1 MQASETTYLI
11 DQLKRLPSH
20 GQTPNQILQDLLN
33 DVKNL
38 GDGAN
43 ALVQERVFQ
52 LLADQVQ
59 KVTEQV
65 TILEQRNRGLQSS
78 LRINIKSAA
87 EVGKAIDKLSTSYR
101 IGSNLLRDYV
111 GSLNSIVKGNTKYL
125 TGLKDAGKE
134 GKKFN
139 EIILKQYDRNRLL
152 LGLTDQQANSYTKFL
167 AVQGKTSAE
176 TEKYNETLA
185 VVASQIAN
193 ATGQTSAYA
202 DILAQIADAG
212 PTIQTAYAGAA
223 DEIARAAIKA
233 NRLGVTF
240 KDLVSISNK
249 FLDIESSIS
258 NQLELQL
265 LGGKKINSQKFIEAN
280 LNRDLEGM
288 ADALTEIIEEQGDLV
303 ITDPFKRQALANT
316 LGIEEDKLMDMY
328 QTLQA
333 NERVTGQ
340 SLDAFNQQLDK
351 LKQPGE
357 DGIATT
363 ADEAAQ
369 QASILGTKEKQQLD
383 ANIAYTEKILESFP
397 NQVEKIDELSTSLI
411 AMQKKSLG
419 LSDELT
425 KAFDSIVSSD
435 GVLALLGGGIIA
447 KSFNDLFTS
456 VKSGTF
462 NVTEAAI
469 KATTVSFA
477 GIDTKNAG
485 DAFFPSA
492 GGNVI
497 WSPKENAIFKPSAND
512 EIAVAPGI
520 SNMMSGGGSS
530 PNINVVIQGAG
541 LDELISRIDIRK
553 GERMNA

>member
-1 MQASETTYLI
+1 MHASETTYLI

-20 GQTPNQILQDLLN
+20 GQTPPALQDILNQIKQ
-33 DVKNL
+33 L

-43 ALVQERVFQ
+43 AVVQERVFQ

-59 KVTEQV
+59 KVTDQV

-87 EVGKAIDKLSTSYR
+87 EVGQEIDKLSASYR

-111 GSLNSIVKGNTKYL
+111 GSLNSVVKGNAKYL
-125 TGLKDAGKE
+125 TGLKDAGAE

-152 LGLTDQQANSYTKFL
+152 LGLTEEQSNAYTKFL
-167 AVQGKTSAE
+167 AVQGSTAEE
-176 TEKYNETLA
+176 TEKYNDTLA
-185 VVASQIAN
+185 AVASQIKE
-193 ATGQTSAYA
+193 ATGQTDAYA
-202 DILAQIADAG
+202 DILTQIAEAG

-240 KDLVSISNK
+240 KDLVSISDK

-258 NQLELQL
+258 NELELQL
-265 LGGKKINSQKFIEAN
+265 LGGKKINSEKFREAAVN
-280 LNRDLEGM
+280 QDLESM
-288 ADALTEIIEEQGDLV
+288 SEALTEIIEQQGDAV
-303 ITDPFKRQALANT
+303 IKNRFQREALAAT
-316 LGIEEDKLMDMY
+316 LGIEEDKLMGIY

-333 NERVTGQ
+333 NERVTGKTADD
-340 SLDAFNQQLDK
+340 LANQLDN
-351 LKQPGE
+351 LTPGAP
-357 DGIATT
+357 GVATT
-363 ADEAAQ
+363 ADEAAKA
-369 QASILGTKEKQQLD
+369 ASILGTKEQQQLD
-383 ANIAYTEKILESFP
+383 ANLAYTENILTSFP
-397 NQVEKIDELSTSLI
+397 NQVKSIDELSTSLI
-411 AMQKKSLG
+411 DMQKKSLS
-419 LSDELT
+419 LSGELT
-425 KAFDSIVSSD
+425 SLIDRMAGSN
-435 GVLALLGGGIIA
+435 GVLTLLGGGIVANSIQ
-447 KSFNDLFTS
+447 DLYNNI
-456 VKSGTF
+456 KGANF

-469 KATTVSFA
+469 KATTVSIS
-477 GIDTKNAG
+477 GLDTKNTG

>member
-11 DQLKRLPSH
+11 HQLKRLPST
-20 GQTPNQILQDLLN
+20 GQTPRDILKELITDI
-33 DVKNL
+33 KNL

-43 ALVQERVFQ
+43 AVVQERVFQ
-52 LLADQVQ
+52 LLADTVQ
-59 KVTEQV
+59 QVTEQV
-65 TILEQRNRGLQSS
+65 TILEQRNRSLQSS

-87 EVGKAIDKLSTSYR
+87 EVGQQIDKLSGSYR
-101 IGSNLLRDYV
+101 IGSKLLRDYV

-125 TGLKDAGKE
+125 TGLKKAGPE
-134 GKKFN
+134 GEKFN
-139 EIILKQYDRNRLL
+139 EIILKQYNRNRLL
-152 LGLTDQQANSYTKFL
+152 LGLTDQQALSYTKFL

-176 TEKYNETLA
+176 TEKYNDRLA
-185 VVASQIAN
+185 AVASQIAD

-303 ITDPFKRQALANT
+303 ITDPFKRQALAAT

-333 NERVTGQ
+333 NERVTGITAEN
-340 SLDAFNQQLDK
+340 LATQLDK
-351 LKQPGE
+351 LKPGAP
-357 DGIATT
+357 GVATN
-363 ADEAAQ
+363 AEEAAQ
-369 QASILGTKEKQQLD
+369 AASILGTKEKQQLEAD
-383 ANIAYTEKILESFP
+383 LAYTANIVKSFP
-397 NQVEKIDELSTSLI
+397 KQVEKIDELSTSLI
-411 AMQKKSLG
+411 ALQQKSLG
-419 LSDELT
+419 LSERITTSFQAL
-425 KAFDSIVSSD
+425 AGSE
-435 GVLALLGGGIIA
+435 GVLGVLGGLIIA
-447 KSFNDLFTS
+447 KQANELVQSITTGN
-456 VKSGTF
+456 F
-462 NVTEAAI
+462 NVQQAALE
-469 KATTVSFA
+469 ATTVNFA

-485 DAFFPSA
+485 DAFFPA
-492 GGNVI
+492 GGGNVI
-497 WSPKENAIFKPSAND
+497 WSPKENAIFKTSAND

-520 SNMMSGGGSS
+520 SNAMSGGGSA